1 VTIVSML
8 ALGILAGIGVAIL
21 GRVLQGSGSVLSRTL
36 AAIIGL
42 ALLGW
47 VAWLAL
53 QVLGRAPGATGG

>member
-21 GRVLQGSGSVLSRTL
+21 GRVLQGSGSVVGRAL
-36 AAIIGL
+36 AAVLGL
-42 ALLGW
+42 ALLGS

-53 QVLGRAPGATGG
+53 LILGGAPGAAGG

>member
-21 GRVLQGSGSVLSRTL
+21 GRVLQGSGSLVARAL
-36 AAIIGL
+36 AAAVGL
-42 ALLGW
+42 ALLGF

-53 QVLGRAPGATGG
+53 LILGGAPGTAGG